1 MRRRDFI
8 RGIAGSAVVWPLAA
22 RAQQQADA
30 VRRHTDAPDRG
41 RPYDHTRRPHSCR
54 DWRGLDGAPAE
65 TYGSTCAGE
74 VNRIRRSAMELV
86 ALTPDVISSIGTNAT
101 VALQQASRT
110 VPVCQRTSGFSA
122 PDVNGFRHRSG
133 SNKALACHSQ
143 NSPEKS
149 RAVRVLDR
157 EKLEPILPA

>member
-1 MRRRDFI
+1 MPVLIWGLLSR
-8 RGIAGSAVVWPLAA
+8 VY
-22 RAQQQADA
+22 A

-41 RPYDHTRRPHSCR
+41 RPYDQTRRPHSCR
-54 DWRGLDGAPAE
+54 DWRGLDGASAE

-74 VNRIRRSAMELV
+74 VDRIRRSAMELV
-86 ALTPDVISSIGTNAT
+86 ALTPDVILSIGTNAA

-143 NSPEKS
+143 KSPEKS

-157 EKLEPILPA
+157 EKLEPIFASIWLLAPAKE

>member
-1 MRRRDFI
+1 MQ
-8 RGIAGSAVVWPLAA
+8 GLEGAGWSVGPEPT
-22 RAQQQADA
+22 D
-30 VRRHTDAPDRG
+30 RHA
-41 RPYDHTRRPHSCR
+41 
-54 DWRGLDGAPAE
+54 L
-65 TYGSTCAGE
+65 
-74 VNRIRRSAMELV
+74 ELV
-86 ALTPDVISSIGTNAT
+86 ALTPDVILSIGTNAA

-143 NSPEKS
+143 TSPKKS

>member
-1 MRRRDFI
+1 MQGLEGAGWSVGRNLRIDMRW
-8 RGIAGSAVVWPLAA
+8 G
-22 RAQQQADA
+22 
-30 VRRHTDAPDRG
+30 
-41 RPYDHTRRPHSCR
+41 
-54 DWRGLDGAPAE
+54 
-65 TYGSTCAGE
+65 GE
-74 VNRIRRSAMELV
+74 VDRIRRSAMELV

-110 VPVCQRTSGFSA
+110 VPVCQ
-122 PDVNGFRHRSG
+122 NGFRHRSG

-143 NSPEKS
+143 NRSEKS

>member
-1 MRRRDFI
+1 LPVLIWGLLSR
-8 RGIAGSAVVWPLAA
+8 VYV
-22 RAQQQADA
+22 

-41 RPYDHTRRPHSCR
+41 RPYDQTRRPHSCR
-54 DWRGLDGAPAE
+54 DWSVGRNLRIDMRWG
-65 TYGSTCAGE
+65 GE
-74 VNRIRRSAMELV
+74 VDRIRRSAMELV

>member
-1 MRRRDFI
+1 MRW
-8 RGIAGSAVVWPLAA
+8 G
-22 RAQQQADA
+22 
-30 VRRHTDAPDRG
+30 
-41 RPYDHTRRPHSCR
+41 
-54 DWRGLDGAPAE
+54 
-65 TYGSTCAGE
+65 GE
-74 VNRIRRSAMELV
+74 VDRIRRSAMELV

-101 VALQQASRT
+101 VALQQPSRT
-110 VPVCQRTSGFSA
+110 VPVCERTSGFSA

>member
-1 MRRRDFI
+1 MQGLEGAGWSVGRNLRIDMRW
-8 RGIAGSAVVWPLAA
+8 G
-22 RAQQQADA
+22 
-30 VRRHTDAPDRG
+30 
-41 RPYDHTRRPHSCR
+41 
-54 DWRGLDGAPAE
+54 
-65 TYGSTCAGE
+65 GE
-74 VNRIRRSAMELV
+74 VDRIRRSAMELV

-143 NSPEKS
+143 KSPEKS

>member
-1 MRRRDFI
+1 MQ
-8 RGIAGSAVVWPLAA
+8 GLEG
-22 RAQQQADA
+22 
-30 VRRHTDAPDRG
+30 
-41 RPYDHTRRPHSCR
+41 
-54 DWRGLDGAPAE
+54 GLDRASDMRWG
-65 TYGSTCAGE
+65 GE
-74 VNRIRRSAMELV
+74 VDRIRRSAMELV

-101 VALQQASRT
+101 VALRQASRI
-110 VPVCQRTSGFSA
+110 VPACQRTSGFSA

>member
-1 MRRRDFI
+1 MPLTADDPKTKLGGRIHAGMGRRRK
-8 RGIAGSAVVWPLAA
+8 P
-22 RAQQQADA
+22 
-30 VRRHTDAPDRG
+30 TDRL
-41 RPYDHTRRPHSCR
+41 Y
-54 DWRGLDGAPAE
+54 
-65 TYGSTCAGE
+65 
-74 VNRIRRSAMELV
+74 RIRRSAMELV

-143 NSPEKS
+143 KSPEKS

>member
-1 MRRRDFI
+1 MQGLEGAGWSVGRNLRIDMRW
-8 RGIAGSAVVWPLAA
+8 G
-22 RAQQQADA
+22 
-30 VRRHTDAPDRG
+30 
-41 RPYDHTRRPHSCR
+41 
-54 DWRGLDGAPAE
+54 
-65 TYGSTCAGE
+65 GE
-74 VNRIRRSAMELV
+74 VDRIRRSAMELV
-86 ALTPDVISSIGTNAT
+86 ALTPDVILSIGTNAA

-143 NSPEKS
+143 KSPEKS